1 MKDDEAKR
9 SVPKEDEGYDVVPL
23 KTPVYREDLPG
34 RPTLRDG
41 TLHDDTRREG
51 TRNDVQLRRTT
62 DGCVHKETTI
72 PNNRRTSYAYIGF
85 IHKVHQAENAF
96 LTIHIGTIH
105 IVSQAPG
112 ACVKRARS
120 TLPDETGD
128 EARDRSHK
136 SNRRR
141 VTHRAAIGPTNTR
154 HRSNTR
160 GVNYPARNHPKLD
173 PIFARAHLCFL
184 NFLNVTFLMRAR

>member
-1 MKDDEAKR
+1 MKVHVLCCEGTRTYVKDDEAKR

-62 DGCVHKETTI
+62 DGCVRKETTI

-85 IHKVHQAENAF
+85 IHKVHQAANAF

-112 ACVKRARS
+112 ARARGIA
-120 TLPDETGD
+120 TERWPEYTPDITTAAHNHWD
-128 EARDRSHK
+128 S
-136 SNRRR
+136 
-141 VTHRAAIGPTNTR
+141 RAAGHVSYI
-154 HRSNTR
+154 
-160 GVNYPARNHPKLD
+160 
-173 PIFARAHLCFL
+173 
-184 NFLNVTFLMRAR
+184 